1 MEARIKKYEQLIT
14 EAYDLA
20 ERVEDFFDTAHG
32 PQRQMQ
38 HDKYARGAFWEAVKL
53 LVQSKRLYEKE
64 LENVDAVISR
74 IMTGTATADDAYYVE
89 AQLKQSRDE

>member
-14 EAYDLA
+14 EAHDLA
-20 ERVEDFFDTAHG
+20 ERVEDFFATAHG

-53 LVQSKRLYEKE
+53 LVQSKRMYEKE
-64 LENVDAVISR
+64 LKTVDAVVSR
-74 IMTGTATADDAYYVE
+74 IMTGAATVEDAYYVE
-89 AQLKQSRDE
+89 AQLKESRGE